1 MPANLADIATAKQV
15 PPTAAAEV
23 ETERAVTAL
32 IYKAARLTD
41 DRDYVAWM
49 ELFTEDGEY
58 SAVTYENLVYKGL
71 RLFRDVGRN
80 ALYERVAYLMGVWQV
95 PRAKTMHL
103 VSNIE
108 VGAGEDANSAQAVSN
123 FIMTRTADL
132 EHSVLHAAGRY
143 IDRFERQGDAW
154 RIRDRLV
161 VVDSNMLPPEFTEL
175 L

>member
-1 MPANLADIATAKQV
+1 MPANLADIATATKTDV
-15 PPTAAAEV
+15 ATV
-23 ETERAVTAL
+23 VDIETERAVTAL

-41 DRDYVAWM
+41 ERDFVGWM
-49 ELFTEDGEY
+49 ELFTDDGEY
-58 SAVTYENLVYKGL
+58 SAVTQENLSYKGL

-95 PRAKTMHL
+95 PRAKTLHL
-103 VSNIE
+103 VSNVEIS
-108 VGAGEDANSAQAVSN
+108 AGEHAGGAQAVSN

-132 EHSVLHAAGRY
+132 EHTVLHAAGRY
-143 IDRFERQGDAW
+143 IDRFERRDGAW
-154 RIRDRLV
+154 RFTDRLV

>member
-1 MPANLADIATAKQV
+1 MPANLADIAAAKHAD
-15 PPTAAAEV
+15 AASAVDV
-23 ETERAVTAL
+23 EIERAVTAL
-32 IYKAARLTD
+32 IYKIARLTD
-41 DRDYVAWM
+41 ERDYVAWM
-49 ELFTEDGEY
+49 GLFTEDGEY
-58 SAVTYENLVYKGL
+58 SAVTHENLVYKGL

-95 PRAKTMHL
+95 PRAKTLHL
-103 VSNIE
+103 VSNVE
-108 VGAGEDANSAQAVSN
+108 VSAGESADSAQAVSN

-143 IDRFERQGDAW
+143 IDRFERQGGAW

>member
-1 MPANLADIATAKQV
+1 MPANLADIASTKKAE
-15 PPTAAAEV
+15 PTVAV
-23 ETERAVTAL
+23 DLETERAVTAL

-41 DRDYVAWM
+41 DRDFVGWM
-49 ELFTEDGEY
+49 ELFTQDGEY
-58 SAVTYENLVYKGL
+58 SAVTYENLIYKGL
-71 RLFRDVGRN
+71 RLFRDVGHN
-80 ALYERVAYLMGVWQV
+80 ALYERVAFLMGVWQV

-108 VGAGEDANSAQAVSN
+108 VSAGEDANSAQAVSN

-143 IDRFERQGDAW
+143 IDRFERHDGAW

>member
-1 MPANLADIATAKQV
+1 MPANLADIATAKKAD
-15 PPTAAAEV
+15 AAVAVDV

-32 IYKAARLTD
+32 IYKAARLAD
-41 DRDYVAWM
+41 DRDFVGWM
-49 ELFTEDGEY
+49 ELFTDDGEY
-58 SAVTYENLVYKGL
+58 SAVTHENLGYKGL

-80 ALYERVAYLMGVWQV
+80 AIYERVAYLMGVWQV
-95 PRAKTMHL
+95 PRAKTLHL

-108 VGAGEDANSAQAVSN
+108 VSAGEDAGSAHAVSN

-143 IDRFERQGDAW
+143 IDRVERRGGAW
-154 RIRDRLV
+154 RFRDRLV

>member
-1 MPANLADIATAKQV
+1 MPANLADIATATKGD
-15 PPTAAAEV
+15 AAAAVDV

-32 IYKAARLTD
+32 IYKAARLAD
-41 DRDYVAWM
+41 ERDFVGWLA
-49 ELFTEDGEY
+49 LFTDDGEY
-58 SAVTYENLVYKGL
+58 SAVTHENLSYKGL

-80 ALYERVAYLMGVWQV
+80 AIYERVAYLMGVWQV

-103 VSNIE
+103 VSNVE
-108 VGAGEDANSAQAVSN
+108 VSVGEAGSVQALSN

-143 IDRFERQGDAW
+143 IDRFERHGGAW
-154 RIRDRLV
+154 RFRDRLV
-161 VVDSNMLPPEFTEL
+161 VVDSNLLPPEFTEL